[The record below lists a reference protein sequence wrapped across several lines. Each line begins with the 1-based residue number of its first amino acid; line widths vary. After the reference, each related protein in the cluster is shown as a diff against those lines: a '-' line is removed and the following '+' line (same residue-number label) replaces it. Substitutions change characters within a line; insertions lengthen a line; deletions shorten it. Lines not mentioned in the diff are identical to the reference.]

1 MKRPEIIE
9 AIRETLKRVAPNA
22 QAILYGSE
30 ARGDARHD
38 SDVDLLILVEG
49 DKMTLA
55 KEEAITLPLYELEL
69 KTWSGRYCLMKEIL
83 DKESKK
89 ALVAYRIQRAYETLR
104 EAEVM
109 IRESFYNAAINR
121 LYYACYYATVALL
134 LKYDIQTQTHN
145 GVKTML
151 GLHFISTGKLPVKV
165 GKTFS
170 TLFEKRHSGDYDD
183 FVYCDEEMVNNLYPQ
198 AETFI
203 NSIQELIRDKEWESI

>member
-1 MKRPEIIE
+1 
-9 AIRETLKRVAPNA
+9 
-22 QAILYGSE
+22 
-30 ARGDARHD
+30 
-38 SDVDLLILVEG
+38 
-49 DKMTLA
+49 
-55 KEEAITLPLYELEL
+55 
-69 KTWSGRYCLMKEIL
+69 MKEIL

-121 LYYACYYATVALL
+121 LY
-134 LKYDIQTQTHN
+134 YDIQTQTHN

>member
-1 MKRPEIIE
+1 
-9 AIRETLKRVAPNA
+9 
-22 QAILYGSE
+22 
-30 ARGDARHD
+30 
-38 SDVDLLILVEG
+38 
-49 DKMTLA
+49 
-55 KEEAITLPLYELEL
+55 
-69 KTWSGRYCLMKEIL
+69 MKEIL

-170 TLFEKRHSGDYDD
+170 TLFEKRHRLPYCILGHSGK
-183 FVYCDEEMVNNLYPQ
+183 
-198 AETFI
+198 I
-203 NSIQELIRDKEWESI
+203 